1 MQFSDGRAFDETSGP
16 TQTLLNQGCP
26 RVNSIGITPSW
37 CFWTQESRSGCCQFP
52 GPIRSASFPHHLQ
65 RFLACDSR
73 KRQVWA
79 NLIDGAEAAT
89 MNCKPFKMIKSGAED
104 TDQWRLTAKQNQ
116 NTTWKLQTKRVEQK
130 SVLSASFCRDTLR
143 KENPLGLSINKW
155 KWIKLNKVS
164 TGQQGIQEHGWSFL
178 LWRVKTRCPFANA
191 ARVMYVLPK

>member
-73 KRQVWA
+73 RRQVWA

-89 MNCKPFKMIKSGAED
+89 MNCEPFKTIESGTED
-104 TDQWRLTAKQNQ
+104 TDQWRLTANLSKTKTQLGSCRQNEL
-116 NTTWKLQTKRVEQK
+116 NRNLFWALR
-130 SVLSASFCRDTLR
+130 SAETLLE
-143 KENPLGLSINKW
+143 KKIHWAYE
-155 KWIKLNKVS
+155 
-164 TGQQGIQEHGWSFL
+164 
-178 LWRVKTRCPFANA
+178 
-191 ARVMYVLPK
+191 